1 MQADDEPDCARH
13 TLTREI
19 GDVEQNDTLELN
31 KKPEERTL
39 LEVEKLW
46 LSSVTP
52 EIAAMEHQQQ
62 HNRTTPNPRSKRKH
76 SNATEFQPHRVKSRE
91 DIGYSHRNPLGATI
105 RTVTPDSIPEGHAV
119 SAVEVEQRF
128 IPGTQTSQPTSPK
141 SGVRESPSQGNT
153 GVYRLRSGSNNDNRH
168 GMIIRDQARP
178 RTRTLD
184 ERGHRDSS
192 PPGAYSKSKHRIGSG
207 HSISSSSF
215 NTAEDAVTSIG
226 HPAIIPPPWSIGQ
239 RAENINR
246 HRVSSKPPSRD
257 PESNPAT
264 NSSGSNGRLS
274 QTSHDGPPPTDTR
287 KMLALMKSA
296 RGRMEGPL
304 AFRRSGT
311 TPWAIS
317 YCSINDEAG
326 SLVYEP
332 NSPDLH
338 FRTLIPDLRGCNIKP
353 QWDAESHMPYLD
365 IGPQNSK
372 LKIHLRPHSQDEF
385 DSWFA
390 ALLCWQPIRP
400 KGIHNRMAKPVSTAP
415 SERRLTDSRRHSEI
429 SLTRDSPIIKVGKM
443 IFWDTNVSYSYAGTP
458 KGGKPQPSRMQSFGS
473 RRWRRVSCTLRENG
487 ELKLYSEQ
495 DVVTMVSCVQLSQLC
510 RSAVQRLDPSVL
522 DNDFCLAIYPQYS
535 SIGSTTTAS
544 SSSQPLLRPIF
555 LSLESRVLYEVW
567 LVLLRAFTI
576 PQLYGPKQIL
586 SDGSSSSDRSMSSG
600 QSPPVAD
607 VFRMERSLS
616 IRVIESRLALPISPE
631 LQDKSRSDKDEK
643 RRKDDGKEKEKE
655 KDRESGAYYAEV
667 LLDGETR
674 SKTMIKTLKE
684 SLFWRE
690 EFEFVDLPAVLS
702 VASIVLKKRPPST
715 PQNERSMQKEQ
726 RRIHDAINSGD
737 GGGGQTGLTF
747 DTQIGKVDIYLDDL
761 EAGKAVEKWWPLVNT
776 HGQSVG
782 EILVSI
788 TTEESVILM
797 ARDYQPL
804 SELLHRFS
812 NGLTLQIAQMVSSE
826 LKRLSEC
833 LLNIFQV
840 SSCAGE
846 WIMSLIEEEIDG
858 TFRETPASRTRLSRR
873 AGSNDSGEGTQFGPP
888 LDRELLVRDLGK
900 TATVEANL
908 LFRGNTLLT
917 KSLDLHMKRLGKE
930 YLDETL
936 GDKLKEIADKDPVC
950 EVDPNRVDNL
960 NDLDRNWRKLINWTS
975 ECWKCIYN
983 SAAKCPPELRIIFRH
998 IRSCAEERYGNFL
1011 KTVSYSS
1018 VSGFLFLRFFCPAIL
1033 NPKLFGL
1040 LKDHPKANARR
1051 TLTLIAK
1058 SLQGLAN
1065 LNTFGSKEQWM
1076 EPMNTFL
1083 SSHRQEFKTFLDN
1096 VCSISTSSL
1105 QLVPIPP
1112 SYSTP
1117 LAILNRLPL
1126 TSKEGFPSLPY
1137 LVDHARN
1144 FAGLVNLWLDH
1155 AGQVGNIQDT
1165 DGDLLK
1171 FHLTCIA
1178 LRQRTEDCLSRA
1190 ERAECPSSSH
1200 SVKWEELVENLEN
1213 GMGYARRQH
1222 SRMNSA
1228 STSVAEERHS
1238 DDPHSPTHERDAS
1251 TDLSLEPTT
1260 RTRSKHELQQQP
1272 QQSSPSSH
1280 ATSPYPTSDSQN
1292 EDDFTPVRSPQ
1303 EEYLATGYA
1312 SVGKA
1317 PSRTQYGNY
1326 GSYPGSGFV
1335 QNPDLMT
1342 SLRDIPRVGSRQASS
1357 HQQQLQQHL
1366 QQMQSPKRGFTPV
1379 HAVPQPTSRIGN
1391 TPGDR
1396 SGTHFEATT
1405 EDRSW
1410 LGDATVE
1417 DHGWSEERQSKSEN
1431 ERAAFN
1437 NTPHNVRPTRRPQI
1451 QQRQAQVQLEAELMD
1466 PGQSRDRRT
1475 IRGEPRRDWA
1485 GEERQKRVERTEGAN
1500 PGNSREG
1507 GSSLASMMAGM
1518 PLRPASRSQPA
1529 SRGESRQ
1536 VSSSSSDNE
1545 GTTALPKIKQAAE
1558 KDKEAKF
1565 KDKHGFGLFS
1575 KKKKG

>member
-1 MQADDEPDCARH
+1 M
-13 TLTREI
+13 
-19 GDVEQNDTLELN
+19 ELR
-31 KKPEERTL
+31 KTPEERTL
-39 LEVEKLW
+39 LEVETLW
-46 LSSVTP
+46 LLSVTGSP
-52 EIAAMEHQQQ
+52 ETAAMEHQ
-62 HNRTTPNPRSKRKH
+62 HNRSTPNPRSRRKH
-76 SNATEFQPHRVKSRE
+76 NSDTEFLPHRVKSRE
-91 DIGYSHRNPLGATI
+91 DIGYSHRNPLGTTI
-105 RTVTPDSIPEGHAV
+105 RAVTPDLIPEGQAV
-119 SAVEVEQRF
+119 SANELEQRF

-141 SGVRESPSQGNT
+141 SGVRESPGQGTT
-153 GVYRLRSGSNNDNRH
+153 GIYRLRSGSNNENRH
-168 GMIIRDQARP
+168 GMIMRDQARP

-184 ERGHRDSS
+184 ELGNRDTS
-192 PPGAYSKSKHRIGSG
+192 PPGVYSKSKHRIGSG
-207 HSISSSSF
+207 HSISSASF
-215 NTAEDAVTSIG
+215 TTMEDAVTSIG
-226 HPAIIPPPWSIGQ
+226 HPAIIPPPWSIDQ
-239 RAENINR
+239 RAENTSR
-246 HRVSSKPPSRD
+246 HRVSSKPQPRD
-257 PESNPAT
+257 GESNPAT
-264 NSSGSNGRLS
+264 NSSSSNGRQS
-274 QTSHDGPPPTDTR
+274 QTSHDAPIPLTDTR
-287 KMLALMKSA
+287 KMLALMKST

-311 TPWAIS
+311 APWSIS

-332 NSPDLH
+332 NNQDLH
-338 FRTLIPDLRGCNIKP
+338 YRTLIPDLRGCNIKP

-365 IGPQNSK
+365 VGPQNSK

-415 SERRLTDSRRHSEI
+415 SERRLTESRRHSEI
-429 SLTRDSPIIKVGKM
+429 SLLKDSPIIKVGKM

-495 DVVTMVSCVQLSQLC
+495 DVITMVSCVQLSQLC

-535 SIGSTTTAS
+535 SVSPATTTTS
-544 SSSQPLLRPIF
+544 NSQPLLRPIF

-586 SDGSSSSDRSMSSG
+586 SDESSSSDRSMSSG

-616 IRVIESRLALPISPE
+616 IRVIESRLAQPITSAD
-631 LQDKSRSDKDEK
+631 LQEKSRSDKDEK
-643 RRKDDGKEKEKE
+643 KRKEDGKEKEKE
-655 KDRESGAYYAEV
+655 KDAGAYYAEV

-674 SKTMIKTLKE
+674 SKTMMKTLQE

-702 VASIVLKKRPPST
+702 VASIVLKKRPPSV

-747 DTQIGKVDIYLDDL
+747 DTQVGKVDIYLDDL
-761 EAGKAVEKWWPLVNT
+761 EAGKAVEKWWPLLST
-776 HGQSVG
+776 HGQRVG
-782 EILVSI
+782 EVLVCI
-788 TTEESVILM
+788 TTDESVILM

-804 SELLHRFS
+804 SELLHRFA
-812 NGLTLQIAQMVSSE
+812 NGLTLQIAQMVSGE
-826 LKRLSEC
+826 LKRLSEY

-930 YLDETL
+930 YLEETL
-936 GDKLKEIADKDPVC
+936 GDKLKEIADKDPIC
-950 EVDPNRVDNL
+950 EVDPNRVDNM

-1040 LKDHPKANARR
+1040 LKGMSGFREVEKKMLTKPDHPKTNARR

-1083 SSHRQEFKTFLDN
+1083 SSHRHEFKSFLDN
-1096 VCSISTSSL
+1096 VCSISTSSM
-1105 QLVPIPP
+1105 QLVPPPP

-1144 FAGLVNLWLDH
+1144 FAGLVSLWLDH

-1178 LRQRTEDCLSRA
+1178 LRQRTEDCLLRA
-1190 ERAECPSSSH
+1190 ERAERPSSRH
-1200 SVKWEELVENLEN
+1200 SVKWEELVENLET
-1213 GMGYARRQH
+1213 GMGYTRREH

-1228 STSVAEERHS
+1228 STSIAEERHS
-1238 DDPHSPTHERDAS
+1238 DDPQSPMHGRGHSI
-1251 TDLSLEPTT
+1251 DLPSESDT
-1260 RTRSKHELQQQP
+1260 RTRSKHGQQHPAQQP

-1280 ATSPYPTSDSQN
+1280 ATSPCPTSGDSQN
-1292 EDDFTPVRSPQ
+1292 EDDFTPLRSPQ
-1303 EEYLATGYA
+1303 DDYAGTAYA
-1312 SVGKA
+1312 SVGKTPA
-1317 PSRTQYGNY
+1317 RTHGNY
-1326 GSYPGSGFV
+1326 GSYSVSGFV
-1335 QNPDLMT
+1335 HNQDPLA

-1379 HAVPQPTSRIGN
+1379 NATPQPTSRIGN

-1396 SGTHFEATT
+1396 SGTHFEPPA
-1405 EDRSW
+1405 EEQNW
-1410 LGDATVE
+1410 LGDTAMDE
-1417 DHGWSEERQSKSEN
+1417 SGWSEERQDRSEG

-1437 NTPHNVRPTRRPQI
+1437 NAPHNARPTRRPEI
-1451 QQRQAQVQLEAELMD
+1451 QQRQAQVQLQAELIE
-1466 PGQSRDRRT
+1466 PGAPRDRRT
-1475 IRGEPRRDWA
+1475 LRGEPRRDWA
-1485 GEERQKRVERTEGAN
+1485 GDERQKRVERTEGMN
-1500 PGNSREG
+1500 QGNSREG
-1507 GSSLASMMAGM
+1507 GSSLASMMASI
-1518 PLRPASRSQPA
+1518 PLRPGSRSQPV

-1545 GTTALPKIKQAAE
+1545 GTTALPKMKQAVE
-1558 KDKEAKF
+1558 KEKEAKS
-1565 KDKHGFGLFS
+1565 KDKHPFGLFS